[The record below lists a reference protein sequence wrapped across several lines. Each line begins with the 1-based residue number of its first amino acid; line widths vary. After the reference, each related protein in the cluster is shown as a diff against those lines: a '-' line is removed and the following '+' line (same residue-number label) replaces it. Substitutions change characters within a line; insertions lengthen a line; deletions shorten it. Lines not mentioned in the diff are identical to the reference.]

1 MDGEDSRL
9 AMVTHGF
16 GARGYIRPRQRLMKH
31 FDASTLSIGEIHGLL
46 VGAIGPRPIAFAS
59 TVDAQGRPNLSP
71 FSFFNC
77 FGANPPLL
85 IFSPARR
92 GRDNTTKHSF
102 HNVKAVPEVVI
113 NVVTYAMVQQ
123 MSVASGEFP
132 EGVNEFEKS
141 GFTPIASEKVRP
153 FRVKESPVQ
162 FECVVKQVIETGTGG
177 GAGNLVLCE
186 VAMIHVDETVLDA
199 NGRIDQRKI
208 DLVGQMGGHFYAR
221 AHGDALFELAQPN
234 QHIGVGVD
242 ALPPEARSST
252 VLTGNELGK
261 LGAALTIP
269 DETAVNEYKLTELS
283 DTFIALNDK
292 PEELRST
299 LHRHAQSLLAQGR
312 VEEAWKTILSY
323 NQR

>member
-1 MDGEDSRL
+1 
-9 AMVTHGF
+9 
-16 GARGYIRPRQRLMKH
+16 MKH
-31 FDASTLSIGEIHGLL
+31 FDPSTLTIPEVHSYLL
-46 VGAIGPRPIAFAS
+46 GAIGPRPIAFAS
-59 TVDAQGRPNLSP
+59 TIDVHGRPNLSP

-102 HNVKAVPEVVI
+102 HNVQAVPEVVI

-123 MSVASGEFP
+123 MSVASGEYP
-132 EGVNEFEKS
+132 EGVNEFEKA
-141 GFTPIASEKVRP
+141 GFTAIASEKVKP

-186 VAMIHVDETVLDA
+186 VVMIHVDESVLDA
-199 NGRIDQRKI
+199 NGKIDQRKI
-208 DLVGQMGGHFYAR
+208 DLVGRMGGQTYAR

-242 ALPPEARSST
+242 ALPAEARWST
-252 VLTGNELGK
+252 VLSGNDLGK

-283 DTFIALNDK
+283 DTFIALNEN
-292 PEELRST
+292 PEALRNA
-299 LHRHAQSLLAQGR
+299 LHQHAKDLLAQGR
-312 VEEAWKTILSY
+312 VEEAWRTILTY